1 MLNTYLID
9 LGLMVNREKGNR
21 DIRKEERASK
31 SVQFREIT
39 QKLESNSSFLTQS
52 SCRYD
57 LGQFPY
63 CLWASFSFFV
73 KWS

>member
-31 SVQFREIT
+31 SVQFSRNNTETGIK
-39 QKLESNSSFLTQS
+39 Q
-52 SCRYD
+52 
-57 LGQFPY
+57 QFPY
-63 CLWASFSFFV
+63 SVQL
-73 KWS
+73 